1 MIWVGARKA
10 TCETFIRSISANKA
24 LGSKL
29 LVSSTALVAARATA
43 GSATMPLPWDI
54 GAACAT
60 TSPGWMLC
68 TSAR

>member
-1 MIWVGARKA
+1 M
-10 TCETFIRSISANKA
+10 CETLIDSMSANRA
-24 LGSKL
+24 TGSKL
-29 LVSSTALVAARATA
+29 LLSKMTLVAARATA
-43 GSATMPLPWDI
+43 GSATMPLPWDM